1 MSKRKAI
8 TKLQSAL
15 IAVVLIA
22 IIVGAYFYYASQ
34 LVPVQKPVTLV
45 IAMDTSSIVSL
56 DPAKAYEF
64 ESIVINNNV
73 YNTLVGFKG
82 VDYSTVYP
90 ELADSWTVASDGV
103 TWTFN
108 LKHGL
113 TFPSGTPINAAAV
126 IYSFQRVVQ
135 LQQPPSWVI
144 TQFGINNHTMTAL
157 DDYTVQFKLN
167 APYAKGLFLSCIAFP
182 VASIVDPTVVKAH
195 ETNGDMGAGW
205 LLDHSAG
212 SGAFT
217 LGKWQ
222 RGTEIVLNSNKNY
235 WRGKPGV
242 DVIDIKEIKETLD
255 QRMLLEKGDIDI
267 AWNLLPDQLA
277 ALKDN
282 KDVSIVSAPAFQVF
296 YLGMNAGSKP
306 FNDPRVRNAVR
317 WAIDYNG
324 IINNIL
330 KGAAIGLQTIIP
342 KGIAGYDPQT
352 PFTQD
357 IAKAKSLLA
366 DAGYPNGFSV
376 QLATPSSI
384 SGAPTADI
392 AAKIKSDLA
401 KVGIDVQIQLITYA
415 ELLQKYRAQSLQ
427 MVIGRWGS
435 DYADPNSNAAAFAL
449 CRTTGPSDTAK
460 QLAWRNMYANN
471 VTSNLVVGA
480 SRELNDTQRLAD
492 YKQLTGIILNDGPF
506 AMLYQLVIQR
516 AVRNSVKGFTV
527 SPLTLEDFSTITK
540 QT

>member
-1 MSKRKAI
+1 MSKRI

-22 IIVGAYFYYASQ
+22 IIIGAYFYYASQ
-34 LVPVQKPVTLV
+34 SVQVQKPVTLV

-64 ESIVINNNV
+64 EGIVINNNV
-73 YNTLVGFKG
+73 YNRLVGFKG
-82 VDYSTVYP
+82 IDYSTVYP
-90 ELADSWTVASDGV
+90 ELADSWNVASDGV

-113 TFPSGTPINAAAV
+113 SFPSGTPINAAAV

-144 TQFGINNHTMTAL
+144 TQFGIKSDTMKAL

-167 APYAKGLFLSCIAFP
+167 APYAKGLFLSCLAFP

-195 ETNGDMGAGW
+195 ETNGDMGAAW

-217 LGKWQ
+217 LAKWQ
-222 RGTEIVLNSNKNY
+222 RGTEIVLNANKNY
-235 WRGKPGV
+235 WKGKPGV
-242 DVIDIKEIKETLD
+242 DIIDIKEIKETLD
-255 QRMLLEKGDIDI
+255 QRMLLERGDIDI

-277 ALKDN
+277 AMKDN
-282 KDVSIVSAPAFQVF
+282 KDISIVSSPAFQVF

-324 IINNIL
+324 ITSNIL

-342 KGIAGYDPQT
+342 KGIAGYDPQA

-376 QLATPSSI
+376 QLTTPASL

-415 ELLQKYRAQSLQ
+415 ELLTKYRAQSLQ

-449 CRTTGPSDTAK
+449 CRTTSSSDTAK
-460 QLAWRNMYANN
+460 QLAWRNVYANN
-471 VTSNLVVGA
+471 VTSDLVVQA
-480 SRELNDTQRLAD
+480 SRELDDTKRLDD
-492 YKQLTGIILNDGPF
+492 YKQITGIILNDGPF

-516 AVRNSVKGFTV
+516 AVRNSVKGFIV

>member
-8 TKLQSAL
+8 TKLQSVL

-222 RGTEIVLNSNKNY
+222 RGTEIVLNANKNY

-255 QRMLLEKGDIDI
+255 QRMLLERGDIDI

-282 KDVSIVSAPAFQVF
+282 KDLSIVSAPAFQVF

-342 KGIAGYDPQT
+342 KGIAGYDPQA
-352 PFTQD
+352 PFAQNIT
-357 IAKAKSLLA
+357 KAKSLLA

-401 KVGIDVQIQLITYA
+401 QVGIDVQIQLITYA
-415 ELLQKYRAQSLQ
+415 QLLTQYRAQSLQ

-449 CRTTGPSDTAK
+449 CRTTGPSDISK
-460 QLAWRNMYANN
+460 QLAWRNKYANN

>member
-222 RGTEIVLNSNKNY
+222 RGTEIVLNANKNY

-255 QRMLLEKGDIDI
+255 QRMLLERGDIDI

-282 KDVSIVSAPAFQVF
+282 KDLSIVSAPAFQVF

-342 KGIAGYDPQT
+342 KGIAGYDPQA
-352 PFTQD
+352 PFAQNIT
-357 IAKAKSLLA
+357 KAKSLLA

-415 ELLQKYRAQSLQ
+415 QLLTQYRAQSLQ

-449 CRTTGPSDTAK
+449 CRTTGPSDISK
-460 QLAWRNMYANN
+460 QLAWRNKYANN